1 MILLISLCLF
11 VSFLNLIFTIFLS
24 NSFFRFA
31 TSIKSLMPKPKQ
43 SEQIQASNSGLVDL
57 KPSLTYD
64 LRFRNEQ

>member
-1 MILLISLCLF
+1 
-11 VSFLNLIFTIFLS
+11 
-24 NSFFRFA
+24 
-31 TSIKSLMPKPKQ
+31 MPKPKQ